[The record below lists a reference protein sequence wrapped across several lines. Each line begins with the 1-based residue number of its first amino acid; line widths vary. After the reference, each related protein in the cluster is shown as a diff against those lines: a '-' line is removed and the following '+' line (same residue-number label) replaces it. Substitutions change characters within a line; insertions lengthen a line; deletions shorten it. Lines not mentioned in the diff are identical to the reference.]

1 MEKTELIHAG
11 GGEVIFP
18 EIRLSQHTKD
28 FSWGF
33 YCTNNHNQAKRW
45 AKRKK
50 PIPTINY
57 YTYTENPSLKILK
70 FEGMTDEWLD
80 FIANCRA
87 GNGHSYDIVEGPMA
101 DDRVWDF
108 VKLYLSGRLSRLA
121 LLESAKFNYKT
132 HQISFH
138 TVEALRC
145 LKFERSEPLK

>member
-1 MEKTELIHAG
+1 MKKIELIHAG
-11 GGEVIFP
+11 GSEVVFP
-18 EIRLSQHTKD
+18 EIRLSPHTKD

-33 YCTNNHNQAKRW
+33 YCTNNYNQARRW

-50 PIPTINY
+50 PTPTINY
-57 YTYTENPSLKILK
+57 YHYIENSNLKILR
-70 FEGMTDEWLD
+70 FEEMTDEWLN
-80 FIANCRA
+80 FVASCRA

-108 VKLYLSGRLSRLA
+108 VKMYLTGRLSKA
-121 LLESAKFNYKT
+121 AFFEIAKFNYKT

-145 LKFERSEPLK
+145 LRFERSEPLR